1 MVPVLD
7 ERCGQR
13 AVHAIRIGHSRAL
26 AGAVRVGLEDTDAFR
41 EHAIRSRRGLV
52 VGDLRTLAVPH
63 YPLVHEWKMT
73 DGEAV
78 LADSRPA
85 CLPRQRACHPHIV
98 SR

>member
-13 AVHAIRIGHSRAL
+13 AVHAIRIGHRRAL

-52 VGDLRTLAVPH
+52 VGDLRTLAVAQ
-63 YPLVHEWKMT
+63 YPLVHEWQMT
-73 DGEAV
+73 GGEEV
-78 LADSRPA
+78 PDDSRPA
-85 CLPRQRACHPHIV
+85 CLHWVRACTHHSMP
-98 SR
+98 